1 MREFLP
7 FVMERWQSTWE
18 NVVDYNLSESGVL
31 PLTLAELLE
40 MAGDG
45 SDRVRVGY
53 GQSNGST
60 LLRQNIAA
68 LYGGI
73 PLDRICVTN
82 GSAEANFA
90 VMWTLVEQ
98 GDTVAI
104 LTPTYMQTPGL
115 ARTIGARLVGI
126 PLHEEA
132 GWQPDPDEIA
142 AAVTPATKL
151 VVVTNPG
158 NPTAAI
164 LGREA
169 RAALVRAADRAGAWI
184 LADEVYSGAER
195 NGPETPSLAGEYE
208 RVVSTGS
215 LSKAYGL
222 AGLRIG
228 WAVAPEPIAAELWAR
243 KDYTT
248 ISPGELTDRLAALAL
263 SPHVRTRL
271 LERTR
276 SFIRSGW
283 EIVEEWLEAQGC
295 FHWHT
300 PEAGAICFARY
311 DLPIESA
318 DLAERLRV
326 EKSLLIVPGAHFEMG
341 PYVRIGFG
349 LPQAELRKALAR
361 FGEMLESVVAGSVS
375 GTRP

>member
-1 MREFLP
+1 MRDFLP
-7 FVMERWQSTWE
+7 FAMERWQSTWE
-18 NVVDYNLSESGVL
+18 NVVEFNLSESGVF
-31 PLTLAELLE
+31 PLTLAELLDI
-40 MAGDG
+40 AGEG
-45 SDRVRVGY
+45 SDTVRLGY

-60 LLRQNIAA
+60 ALRESIST

-115 ARTIGARLVGI
+115 ARTIGAPIVTI

-142 AAVTPATKL
+142 AAITPATKL
-151 VVVTNPG
+151 IVVTNPG
-158 NPTAAI
+158 NPTAVV
-164 LGREA
+164 LSDEA
-169 RAALVRAADRAGAWI
+169 RAAVIRAADRVGAWV
-184 LADEVYSGAER
+184 LADEVYTGAER
-195 NGPETPSLAGEYE
+195 SGRETPSLAGEYE

-222 AGLRIG
+222 PGLRIG
-228 WAVAPEPIAAELWAR
+228 WAVAPEPVAAELWAR

-263 SPHVRTRL
+263 SPNVRPRL

-276 SFIRSGW
+276 AFIGSGW
-283 EIVEEWLEAQGC
+283 EIVETWLAGQGC
-295 FHWHT
+295 FRCH
-300 PEAGAICFARY
+300 PPDAGAICYAHY
-311 DLPIESA
+311 DLPIDSTE
-318 DLAERLRV
+318 LAERLRV

-349 LPQAELRKALAR
+349 LPPGELREALAR
-361 FGEMLESVVAGSVS
+361 FGELLESVTAGSV
-375 GTRP
+375 